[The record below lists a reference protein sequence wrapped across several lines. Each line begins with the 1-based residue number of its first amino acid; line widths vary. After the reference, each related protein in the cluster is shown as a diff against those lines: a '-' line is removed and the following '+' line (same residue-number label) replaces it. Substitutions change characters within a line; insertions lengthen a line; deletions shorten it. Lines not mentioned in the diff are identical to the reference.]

1 MNEEIKIQSVIE
13 EYQDYL
19 NKTNSDVC
27 HSIKGVWFFFQYDSK
42 NNIYECFYQF
52 FTADELERIIIGE
65 IIESINIALECTAE
79 EIVFANGK
87 RPQVIDV
94 DSIPTNYDFADRIN
108 ELAVNIQAIKKT
120 MHLVDD
126 AYQAMLG
133 IMKKTNE
140 DE

>member
-1 MNEEIKIQSVIE
+1 MNEETKIQSVIE

-27 HSIKGVWFFFQYDSK
+27 HSIKGVWFFFRYDSK

-94 DSIPTNYDFADRIN
+94 DSILINYDFADRIN

-133 IMKKTNE
+133 IMKKSN
-140 DE
+140 

>member
-1 MNEEIKIQSVIE
+1 MNEDKKIQSVIE

-42 NNIYECFYQF
+42 NNIYECFYKF
-52 FTADELERIIIGE
+52 STAEELEKIIIGE

-79 EIVFANGK
+79 EIVFAN
-87 RPQVIDV
+87 RNRLQVIDV
-94 DSIPTNYDFADRIN
+94 GSIPNDYDFLDRVN

-126 AYQAMLG
+126 VYQAMLG
-133 IMKKTNE
+133 IMKNPNE
-140 DE
+140 EE

>member
-1 MNEEIKIQSVIE
+1 MNEETKIQSVIE

-27 HSIKGVWFFFQYDSK
+27 HSIKGVWFFFRYDSK

-94 DSIPTNYDFADRIN
+94 DSILINYDFADRIN

-133 IMKKTNE
+133 IMKKSNE